1 MFLDIGIT
9 TNLSLVP
16 NRVTELAEAGF
27 DGVFTAESNRDV
39 FAPLVLAAEH
49 SDLYCYTNIALAF
62 PRSPMLLACTGWDL
76 QNYSQGK
83 MALGLGSQIK
93 PHIQKRYSAIWERP
107 VTQMR
112 EVIESIKAIF
122 ECWSE
127 GTELNYQGDFYK
139 FSLMT
144 PIFVPD
150 SMPWKPPPVWLAALG
165 PLMTK
170 LAGELSD
177 GVLIHP
183 FSSRKFLDEVTIPA
197 LTDGANKSDREKNP
211 KLITNS
217 IVCSYRSD
225 EEYEKAIKGA
235 KFNLAFYGSTPAYKV
250 TLDVH
255 DWGDL
260 QPILNRLTKEGRWD
274 EISSVITDEVLHTL
288 AVVGEPSEVGHQLVE
303 RFGDIADRVGLS
315 VPYDAPVDLLADI
328 VHHVKLNSSKKQK
341 ID

>member
-9 TNLSLVP
+9 TDLSLVP
-16 NRVTELAEAGF
+16 NRVTELATAGF

-93 PHIQKRYSAIWERP
+93 PHIQKRYSATWEHP
-107 VTQMR
+107 VRQMR

-122 ECWSE
+122 KCWSE
-127 GTELNYQGDFYK
+127 GSELNYQGEFYK

-165 PLMTK
+165 PMMTN
-170 LAGELSD
+170 LAGEISD
-177 GVLIHP
+177 
-183 FSSRKFLDEVTIPA
+183 
-197 LTDGANKSDREKNP
+197 
-211 KLITNS
+211 
-217 IVCSYRSD
+217 
-225 EEYEKAIKGA
+225 
-235 KFNLAFYGSTPAYKV
+235 
-250 TLDVH
+250 
-255 DWGDL
+255 
-260 QPILNRLTKEGRWD
+260 
-274 EISSVITDEVLHTL
+274 
-288 AVVGEPSEVGHQLVE
+288 
-303 RFGDIADRVGLS
+303 
-315 VPYDAPVDLLADI
+315 
-328 VHHVKLNSSKKQK
+328 
-341 ID
+341 

>member
-9 TNLSLVP
+9 TDLSLVP
-16 NRVTELAEAGF
+16 NRVTELATAGF

-93 PHIQKRYSAIWERP
+93 PHIQKRYSATWEHP
-107 VTQMR
+107 VRQMR

-122 ECWSE
+122 KCWSE
-127 GTELNYQGDFYK
+127 GSELNYQGEFYK

-165 PLMTK
+165 PMMTN
-170 LAGELSD
+170 LAGEISD

-197 LTDGANKSDREKNP
+197 LTDGAEKSGRKDKP

-255 DWGDL
+255 GWGDM
-260 QPILNRLTKEGRWD
+260 QPVLNRLTKEGRWE

-288 AVVGEPSEVGHQLVE
+288 AVVGEPSEVGSQLVE

-315 VPYDAPVDLLADI
+315 VPYDAPVDLLAD
-328 VHHVKLNSSKKQK
+328 VVNHVKLNSSKNKK
-341 ID
+341 IN

>member
-1 MFLDIGIT
+1 MLLDIGIT
-9 TNLSLVP
+9 TDLSLVP
-16 NRVTELAEAGF
+16 DRVSELAEAGF
-27 DGVFTAESNRDV
+27 DGVFTAEASRDV

-49 SDLYCYTNIALAF
+49 SDLFCYTNIALAF

-76 QNYSQGK
+76 QRYSKGK

-93 PHIQKRYSAIWERP
+93 PHIEKRYSSVWERP
-107 VTQMR
+107 VAQMR
-112 EVIESIKAIF
+112 EVIESIKTIF
-122 ECWSE
+122 NCWSE
-127 GTELNYQGDFYK
+127 GSDLNYQGEFYK

-150 SMPWKPPPVWLAALG
+150 PMQWKPPPIWLAALG

-197 LTDGANKSDREKNP
+197 LSEGAIKTGRKDKP
-211 KLITNS
+211 KLIPNAIICT
-217 IVCSYRSD
+217 YRSD
-225 EEYEKAIKGA
+225 EEHEKAITGA

-255 DWGDL
+255 GWGEM
-260 QPILNRLTKEGRWD
+260 QPVLNRLTKEGKWK
-274 EISSVITDEVLHTL
+274 EISSIIDDEVLHTL
-288 AVVGEPSEVGHQLVE
+288 AVVGEPSEVGSQLVE
-303 RFGDIADRVGLS
+303 RFGDVADRMGIS
-315 VPYDAPVDLLADI
+315 VPYDAPTDLLAEVVESVRD
-328 VHHVKLNSSKKQK
+328 KTSK
-341 ID
+341 